1 MLKKSG
7 PDASAGE
14 GCVRRELTEQDA
26 RDRAWRLPCPDRSRH
41 DGRYDAGRG
50 QSIIADDALVV
61 GNNHDDRE
69 SLLLVGESP
78 RLEPVIE
85 GRLAA

>member
-7 PDASAGE
+7 SDASAAE
-14 GCVRRELTEQDA
+14 RRVGGELTEQDA
-26 RDRAWRLPCPDRSRH
+26 RDWVWRLACSDRARH
-41 DGRYDAGRG
+41 DGGYDTGRG
-50 QSIIADDALVV
+50 QSIVTYDAIVV
-61 GNNHDDRE
+61 CYDHDDRE
-69 SLLLVGESP
+69 ALLLVGKSP